1 MDIYSKKQKW
11 KFALIGFAVIIGIS
25 SLFVTN
31 TLVKELKTEERKK
44 IELWAQAT
52 KHLVSLTGEGDYSLA
67 IKVISENNNIPV
79 ILVDDCDSIL
89 EYRNFHFDDVNFGN
103 KKYKNSGLALE
114 IKFLKKELDILNEGV
129 SKNRILE
136 TTPYRGSKGFL
147 TFTLPKELTEEE
159 EEKKAEL
166 LKRLKKAEI
175 EASKIKKP
183 YIRKQLILIKE
194 GNEKPIEINILG
206 DKQWIYYKDSALLNR
221 LRFYPIY
228 QLGFIGLF
236 MFIAYF
242 MFSASR
248 RSEQNKVWAG
258 MAKETAHQIGTP
270 LSSLMAWTEL
280 LKEKEGTEQMVT
292 EMEKD
297 IKRLETITERFS
309 KIGSKSE
316 LKKRDIVSLVSQSIE
331 YLKARMPVNTE
342 FDIQVPSKEI
352 IIPLN
357 SVLFEWVIENLVTNA
372 VDAMKGKGKI
382 SVSIT
387 EEENKIVINISDTG
401 DGIDRSIIK
410 NIFKP
415 GVTSKKRGWGLGLS
429 LSKRIIE
436 EYHKGSIF
444 VMKSEKG
451 KGTTFTIRLPKNLN
465 SATS

>member
-11 KFALIGFAVIIGIS
+11 KFALIGFALIIGIS

-79 ILVDDCDSIL
+79 ILVDACDSIL
-89 EYRNFHFDDVNFGN
+89 ENRNFLNFTKTDSFFINLGIITPQIIDAKFLRSELN
-103 KKYKNSGLALE
+103 E
-114 IKFLKKELDILNEGV
+114 IKESGD
-129 SKNRILE
+129 
-136 TTPYRGSKGFL
+136 
-147 TFTLPKELTEEE
+147 
-159 EEKKAEL
+159 
-166 LKRLKKAEI
+166 
-175 EASKIKKP
+175 
-183 YIRKQLILIKE
+183 
-194 GNEKPIEINILG
+194 KPIEINIIG
-206 DKQWIYYKDSALLNR
+206 DKQWIYYKDSALLFR
-221 LRFYPIY
+221 LRYYPIY

-280 LKEKEGTEQMVT
+280 LKEKKGTEQMVI

-316 LKKRDIVSLVSQSIE
+316 LQKRDIISLVSKSIE
-331 YLKARMPVNTE
+331 YLKSRMPVNTE
-342 FDIQVPSKEI
+342 FDIQIPEKEI

-387 EEENKIVINISDTG
+387 EEENKIVVNISDTG

>member
-11 KFALIGFAVIIGIS
+11 KFTLIGFAVIIGIS

-31 TLVKELKTEERKK
+31 KLVKELKTEERKK

-52 KHLVSLTGEGDYSLA
+52 KHLISLTGEGDYSLA

-89 EYRNFHFDDVNFGN
+89 ENRNFQNFTKTDSFFINLGIITPQIIDN
-103 KKYKNSGLALE
+103 KFLRSKLNE
-114 IKFLKKELDILNEGV
+114 IKESGDE
-129 SKNRILE
+129 
-136 TTPYRGSKGFL
+136 
-147 TFTLPKELTEEE
+147 
-159 EEKKAEL
+159 
-166 LKRLKKAEI
+166 
-175 EASKIKKP
+175 
-183 YIRKQLILIKE
+183 
-194 GNEKPIEINILG
+194 PIEINIIG
-206 DKQWIYYKDSALLNR
+206 DKQWIYYTDSALLYR
-221 LRFYPIY
+221 LRYYPIY

-270 LSSLMAWTEL
+270 LSSLMACTEL
-280 LKEKEGTEQMVT
+280 LKDKEGTEQMVA

-316 LKKRDIVSLVSQSIE
+316 LQKRDIVSLVSQSIE

-342 FDIQVPSKEI
+342 FDIQVPNKEI
-352 IIPLN
+352 YIPLN

-372 VDAMKGKGKI
+372 VDAMKGKGEI
-382 SVSIT
+382 SVGIT
-387 EEENKIVINISDTG
+387 EEENKIIINISDTG
-401 DGIDRSIIK
+401 DGIDRSILK

-436 EYHKGSIF
+436 EYHKGSIY

>member
-11 KFALIGFAVIIGIS
+11 KFALIGFALIIGIS

-79 ILVDDCDSIL
+79 ILVDACDSIL
-89 EYRNFHFDDVNFGN
+89 ENRNFLNFTKTDSFFINLGIITPQIIDAKFLRSELN
-103 KKYKNSGLALE
+103 E
-114 IKFLKKELDILNEGV
+114 IKESGDE
-129 SKNRILE
+129 
-136 TTPYRGSKGFL
+136 
-147 TFTLPKELTEEE
+147 
-159 EEKKAEL
+159 
-166 LKRLKKAEI
+166 
-175 EASKIKKP
+175 
-183 YIRKQLILIKE
+183 
-194 GNEKPIEINILG
+194 PIEINIIG
-206 DKQWIYYKDSALLNR
+206 DKQWIYYKDSALLYR
-221 LRFYPIY
+221 LRYYPIY

-316 LKKRDIVSLVSQSIE
+316 LQKRDIVSLVSQSIE

-342 FDIQVPSKEI
+342 FDIQVPIKEI

-382 SVSIT
+382 SVSIS
-387 EEENKIVINISDTG
+387 EEENKIVVNISDTG
-401 DGIDRSIIK
+401 DGIDRSIIR

-444 VMKSEKG
+444 VMKSDKR
-451 KGTTFTIRLPKNLN
+451 KGTTFTIWLPK
-465 SATS
+465 T

>member
-79 ILVDDCDSIL
+79 ILVDACDSIL
-89 EYRNFHFDDVNFGN
+89 ENRNFQNFTKTDSFFINLGIITPQIIDN
-103 KKYKNSGLALE
+103 
-114 IKFLKKELDILNEGV
+114 KFLRSELNEM
-129 SKNRILE
+129 
-136 TTPYRGSKGFL
+136 
-147 TFTLPKELTEEE
+147 KESGDE
-159 EEKKAEL
+159 
-166 LKRLKKAEI
+166 
-175 EASKIKKP
+175 
-183 YIRKQLILIKE
+183 
-194 GNEKPIEINILG
+194 PIEINIIG
-206 DKQWIYYKDSALLNR
+206 DKQWIYYKDSALLYR
-221 LRFYPIY
+221 LRYYPVY

-316 LKKRDIVSLVSQSIE
+316 LQKRDIVSLVSQSIE

-342 FDIQVPSKEI
+342 FDIQVPGKEI

>member
-79 ILVDDCDSIL
+79 ILVDACDSIL
-89 EYRNFHFDDVNFGN
+89 ENRNFQNFTKTDSFFINLGIITPQIIDN
-103 KKYKNSGLALE
+103 KFLRSELNE
-114 IKFLKKELDILNEGV
+114 IKESGDE
-129 SKNRILE
+129 
-136 TTPYRGSKGFL
+136 
-147 TFTLPKELTEEE
+147 
-159 EEKKAEL
+159 
-166 LKRLKKAEI
+166 
-175 EASKIKKP
+175 
-183 YIRKQLILIKE
+183 
-194 GNEKPIEINILG
+194 PIEINIIG
-206 DKQWIYYKDSALLNR
+206 DKQWIYYTDSALLYR
-221 LRFYPIY
+221 LRYYPIY

-280 LKEKEGTEQMVT
+280 LKEKEGTEQMVA

-316 LKKRDIVSLVSQSIE
+316 LQKRDIVSLVSQSIE

-342 FDIQVPSKEI
+342 FDIQVPIKEI

>member
-79 ILVDDCDSIL
+79 ILVDACDSIL
-89 EYRNFHFDDVNFGN
+89 ENRNFQNLTKTDSFFINIGIITPQIIDN
-103 KKYKNSGLALE
+103 KFLRSELNE
-114 IKFLKKELDILNEGV
+114 IKESGDE
-129 SKNRILE
+129 
-136 TTPYRGSKGFL
+136 
-147 TFTLPKELTEEE
+147 
-159 EEKKAEL
+159 
-166 LKRLKKAEI
+166 
-175 EASKIKKP
+175 
-183 YIRKQLILIKE
+183 
-194 GNEKPIEINILG
+194 PIEINIIG
-206 DKQWIYYKDSALLNR
+206 DKQWIYYKDSALLYR
-221 LRFYPIY
+221 LRYYPVY

-297 IKRLETITERFS
+297 IKRLKTITERFS

-342 FDIQVPSKEI
+342 FDIQVPAKEI

-401 DGIDRSIIK
+401 GGIDRSIIN

-465 SATS
+465 SATT

>member
-79 ILVDDCDSIL
+79 ILVDACDSIL
-89 EYRNFHFDDVNFGN
+89 ENRNFQNFTKTDSFFINLGIITPQIIDN
-103 KKYKNSGLALE
+103 
-114 IKFLKKELDILNEGV
+114 KFLRSELNEM
-129 SKNRILE
+129 
-136 TTPYRGSKGFL
+136 
-147 TFTLPKELTEEE
+147 KESGDE
-159 EEKKAEL
+159 
-166 LKRLKKAEI
+166 
-175 EASKIKKP
+175 
-183 YIRKQLILIKE
+183 
-194 GNEKPIEINILG
+194 PIEINIIG
-206 DKQWIYYKDSALLNR
+206 DKQWIYYKDSALLYR
-221 LRFYPIY
+221 LRYYPVY

-297 IKRLETITERFS
+297 IQRLETITERFS

-316 LKKRDIVSLVSQSIE
+316 LQKRDIVSLVSQSIE

-342 FDIQVPSKEI
+342 FDIQVPGKEI

-451 KGTTFTIRLPKNLN
+451 KGTTFSIRLPKNLN

>member
-79 ILVDDCDSIL
+79 ILVDACDSIL
-89 EYRNFHFDDVNFGN
+89 ENRNFQNFTKTDSFFINLGIITPQIIDN
-103 KKYKNSGLALE
+103 
-114 IKFLKKELDILNEGV
+114 KFLRSELNEM
-129 SKNRILE
+129 
-136 TTPYRGSKGFL
+136 
-147 TFTLPKELTEEE
+147 KESGDE
-159 EEKKAEL
+159 
-166 LKRLKKAEI
+166 
-175 EASKIKKP
+175 
-183 YIRKQLILIKE
+183 
-194 GNEKPIEINILG
+194 PIEINIIG
-206 DKQWIYYKDSALLNR
+206 DKQWIYYKDSALLYR
-221 LRFYPIY
+221 LRYYPVY

-280 LKEKEGTEQMVT
+280 LKEKEGTEQMVN

-297 IKRLETITERFS
+297 IQRLETITERFS

-316 LKKRDIVSLVSQSIE
+316 LQKRDIVSLVSQSIE
-331 YLKARMPVNTE
+331 YLKARMPVNTG
-342 FDIQVPSKEI
+342 FDIQVPGKEI

-451 KGTTFTIRLPKNLN
+451 KGTTFSIRLPKNLN
-465 SATS
+465 SATT

>member
-79 ILVDDCDSIL
+79 ILVDACDSIL
-89 EYRNFHFDDVNFGN
+89 ENRNFQNFTKTDSFFINLGIITPQIIDN
-103 KKYKNSGLALE
+103 KFLRSELNE
-114 IKFLKKELDILNEGV
+114 IKESGDE
-129 SKNRILE
+129 
-136 TTPYRGSKGFL
+136 
-147 TFTLPKELTEEE
+147 
-159 EEKKAEL
+159 
-166 LKRLKKAEI
+166 
-175 EASKIKKP
+175 
-183 YIRKQLILIKE
+183 
-194 GNEKPIEINILG
+194 PIEINIIG
-206 DKQWIYYKDSALLNR
+206 DKQWIYYTDSALLYR
-221 LRFYPIY
+221 LRYYPIY

-316 LKKRDIVSLVSQSIE
+316 LQKRDIVSLVSQSIE

-342 FDIQVPSKEI
+342 FDIQVPVKEI

-401 DGIDRSIIK
+401 GGIDRSIIK

>member
-11 KFALIGFAVIIGIS
+11 KFALIGFALIIGIS

-79 ILVDDCDSIL
+79 ILVDACDSIL
-89 EYRNFHFDDVNFGN
+89 ENRNFLNFTKTDSFFINLGIITPQIIDAKFLRSELN
-103 KKYKNSGLALE
+103 E
-114 IKFLKKELDILNEGV
+114 IKESGD
-129 SKNRILE
+129 
-136 TTPYRGSKGFL
+136 
-147 TFTLPKELTEEE
+147 
-159 EEKKAEL
+159 
-166 LKRLKKAEI
+166 
-175 EASKIKKP
+175 
-183 YIRKQLILIKE
+183 
-194 GNEKPIEINILG
+194 KPIEINIIG
-206 DKQWIYYKDSALLNR
+206 DKQWIYYKDSALLFR
-221 LRFYPIY
+221 LRYYPIY

-280 LKEKEGTEQMVT
+280 LKEKKGTEQMVI

-316 LKKRDIVSLVSQSIE
+316 LQKRDIISLVSKSIE
-331 YLKARMPVNTE
+331 YLKSRMPVNTE
-342 FDIQVPSKEI
+342 FDIQIPEKEI

-387 EEENKIVINISDTG
+387 EEENTIVVNISDTG
-401 DGIDRSIIK
+401 DGINRSMIK

-444 VMKSEKG
+444 VMKSDKR
-451 KGTTFTIRLPKNLN
+451 KGTTFTIWLPK
-465 SATS
+465 T

>member
-79 ILVDDCDSIL
+79 ILVDACDSIL
-89 EYRNFHFDDVNFGN
+89 ENRNFQNFTKSDSFFIN
-103 KKYKNSGLALE
+103 LGL
-114 IKFLKKELDILNEGV
+114 ITPQIIDNKFLRSELNE
-129 SKNRILE
+129 
-136 TTPYRGSKGFL
+136 
-147 TFTLPKELTEEE
+147 
-159 EEKKAEL
+159 
-166 LKRLKKAEI
+166 
-175 EASKIKKP
+175 
-183 YIRKQLILIKE
+183 IKE
-194 GNEKPIEINILG
+194 GGDEPIEINIIG
-206 DKQWIYYKDSALLNR
+206 DKQWIYYKDSALLYR
-221 LRFYPIY
+221 LRYYPVY

-316 LKKRDIVSLVSQSIE
+316 LQKRDIVSLVSQSIE

-342 FDIQVPSKEI
+342 FDIQIPGKEI

-451 KGTTFTIRLPKNLN
+451 KGTTFSIRLPKNLN
-465 SATS
+465 SATT

>member
-79 ILVDDCDSIL
+79 ILVDACDSIL
-89 EYRNFHFDDVNFGN
+89 ENRNFQNFTKSDSFFINLGLITPQIIDN
-103 KKYKNSGLALE
+103 KFLRSELNE
-114 IKFLKKELDILNEGV
+114 IKESGDE
-129 SKNRILE
+129 
-136 TTPYRGSKGFL
+136 
-147 TFTLPKELTEEE
+147 
-159 EEKKAEL
+159 
-166 LKRLKKAEI
+166 
-175 EASKIKKP
+175 
-183 YIRKQLILIKE
+183 
-194 GNEKPIEINILG
+194 PIEINIIG

-280 LKEKEGTEQMVT
+280 LKEKEGTEQMVA

-316 LKKRDIVSLVSQSIE
+316 LQKRDIVSLVSQSIE

-342 FDIQVPSKEI
+342 FDIQVPGKEI

-357 SVLFEWVIENLVTNA
+357 SVLFEWVVENLVTNA

>member
-1 MDIYSKKQKW
+1 MDSYSRKQKW
-11 KFALIGFAVIIGIS
+11 KFTLIGFALIIGIS

-67 IKVISENNNIPV
+67 IKVISENNNVPV
-79 ILVDDCDSIL
+79 ILVDACDSIL
-89 EYRNFHFDDVNFGN
+89 ENRNFQNFTKTDSFFINLGIITPQIIDN
-103 KKYKNSGLALE
+103 
-114 IKFLKKELDILNEGV
+114 KFLRSE
-129 SKNRILE
+129 
-136 TTPYRGSKGFL
+136 
-147 TFTLPKELTEEE
+147 
-159 EEKKAEL
+159 
-166 LKRLKKAEI
+166 LKK
-175 EASKIKKP
+175 
-183 YIRKQLILIKE
+183 IKE
-194 GNEKPIEINILG
+194 SGDKPIEINIIG
-206 DKQWIYYKDSALLNR
+206 DKQWIYYKDSALLYR
-221 LRFYPIY
+221 LRYYPIY

-280 LKEKEGTEQMVT
+280 LKEKEGTEQMVI

-316 LKKRDIVSLVSQSIE
+316 LQKKDIVCLVSQSIE

-342 FDIQVPSKEI
+342 FDIQVPRKEI

-382 SVSIT
+382 SVSIS
-387 EEENKIVINISDTG
+387 EEENKIVVNISDTG
-401 DGIDRSIIK
+401 DGIDRSIIR

-444 VMKSEKG
+444 VMKSDKR
-451 KGTTFTIRLPKNLN
+451 KGTTFTIWLPK
-465 SATS
+465 T